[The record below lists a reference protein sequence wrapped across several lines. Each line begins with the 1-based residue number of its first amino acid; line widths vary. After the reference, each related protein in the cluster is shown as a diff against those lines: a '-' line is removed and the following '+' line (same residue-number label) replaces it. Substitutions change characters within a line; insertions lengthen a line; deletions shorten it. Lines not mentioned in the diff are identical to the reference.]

1 VTLLDCL
8 AIVLGCCVGG
18 FVSGVAGFAF
28 GMVAMVSWVWRIDPQ
43 IIAPM
48 VVFGSIVTQS
58 TSVTC
63 LHCGVNWRLTT
74 QFLVGGLAGVPLGIM
89 LLGCIDVVVFKGAMG
104 VVIILFSLA
113 LLFVSDNLAVRWGGG
128 AANGCAGFVGGVMG
142 GLCGLNGPAPIVWCL
157 VRGWDKDTQRGLT
170 QVYFLSTQVVTMI
183 GYALSGKITRQ
194 VLIAFAIML
203 PCVLLAA
210 YVGNRV
216 YDRID
221 TRQFRRI
228 VLALLLISGA
238 VLLVSSLAAHRF

>member
-1 VTLLDCL
+1 MTLLDCL
-8 AIVLGCCVGG
+8 VIILGCCVGG

-48 VVFGSIVTQS
+48 VVFGSLVTQGI
-58 TSVTC
+58 SVTC

-74 QFLVGGLAGVPLGIM
+74 QFLVGGLLGVPLGIL
-89 LLGCIDVVVFKGAMG
+89 LLGCIDVVVFKGAVG
-104 VVIILFSLA
+104 AVIILFSVA
-113 LLFVSDNLAVRWGGG
+113 LLFASDTLAVRWGGA
-128 AANGCAGFVGGVMG
+128 AANGFAGFIGGVMC

-157 VRGWDKDTQRGLT
+157 ARGWDKDTQRGLT
-170 QVYFLSTQVVTMI
+170 QVYFLATQAVTMT

-194 VLIAFAIML
+194 ALIAFAVML
-203 PCVLLAA
+203 PSVLLAA

-216 YDRID
+216 CDRID